1 LSVLTNQEAM
11 IEQEIGNI
19 DSLHKELVL
28 LFVGGFQGVVEIG
41 SLCLQ
46 DILLRG
52 ILQLPHFMAH
62 ALEISLRA
70 LLLTNFYLSIIHI

>member
-19 DSLHKELVL
+19 DGLYKELVL
-28 LFVGGFQGVVEIG
+28 LFVGGFQGVVEIR

-52 ILQLPHFMAH
+52 IL
-62 ALEISLRA
+62 
-70 LLLTNFYLSIIHI
+70 